1 MIKFL
6 LVMQICSV
14 VNESCLK
21 PFSYSSFQYATYF
34 ECASVGYLSSLKY
47 LNNME
52 TDFINNNQIII
63 TFRCQK
69 IINS

>member
-47 LNNME
+47 LNNM
-52 TDFINNNQIII
+52 DP
-63 TFRCQK
+63 CPL
-69 IINS
+69 

>member
-14 VNESCLK
+14 VNESCLE
-21 PFSYSSFQYATYF
+21 PFPYSSFQYHTYF
-34 ECASVGYLSSLKY
+34 ECASMGYLNSLKY

-52 TDFINNNQIII
+52 TDFINDNQVAII
-63 TFRCQK
+63 FQCQK
-69 IINS
+69 TINS